1 MTQAAQVPFTDLG
14 VMTREVRREVDAAW
28 ASLLARSDFIEG
40 AAVERF
46 EQEWA
51 AYCGVGHAVAVG
63 NGTDAL
69 ALALR
74 AIEIGPGDEVVV
86 PANTFVATVEAVV
99 LTGATP
105 RFADVDPD
113 TLLLTADALAD
124 AITDRTRAVIV
135 VHLYGQAVDM
145 DAVGGVAQA
154 AGLAVVEDAAQAH
167 GATWRGRRVGSFG
180 VAGCFSFYPGK
191 NLGAFGDAGAVVT
204 SDPTVDRMLRSLR
217 NHGRQARVPHLHG
230 VVGTNSR
237 MDTIQAAVLT
247 AKLRH
252 LERWNAA
259 RRSVMARY
267 RQATAGGPGGMVAQP
282 AGAVTAPH
290 LAVAL
295 VPNRDALRSDLAR
308 RGIVTAVH
316 YPVPCH
322 RQEPYSR
329 YADEPL
335 PVAEAAAEHVVS
347 LPLFPHMTEDQ
358 VDQVCDALRSAL
370 AEVVIGSAR

>member
-1 MTQAAQVPFTDLG
+1 
-14 VMTREVRREVDAAW
+14 
-28 ASLLARSDFIEG
+28 
-40 AAVERF
+40 
-46 EQEWA
+46 
-51 AYCGVGHAVAVG
+51 
-63 NGTDAL
+63 
-69 ALALR
+69 
-74 AIEIGPGDEVVV
+74 
-86 PANTFVATVEAVV
+86 
-99 LTGATP
+99 
-105 RFADVDPD
+105 
-113 TLLLTADALAD
+113 
-124 AITDRTRAVIV
+124 
-135 VHLYGQAVDM
+135 
-145 DAVGGVAQA
+145 
-154 AGLAVVEDAAQAH
+154 
-167 GATWRGRRVGSFG
+167 
-180 VAGCFSFYPGK
+180 
-191 NLGAFGDAGAVVT
+191 
-204 SDPTVDRMLRSLR
+204 
-217 NHGRQARVPHLHG
+217 
-230 VVGTNSR
+230 

>member
-1 MTQAAQVPFTDLG
+1 VPFVDLG
-14 VMTREVRREVDAAW
+14 PMTREVRGDVDGAW
-28 ASLLARSDFIEG
+28 TSLLANSEFIDG

-46 EQEWA
+46 EQAWA
-51 AYCGVGHAVAVG
+51 DFRGVEHAVGVG

-69 ALALR
+69 TLTLR
-74 AIEIGPGDEVVV
+74 ALDIGPGDEVVV

-99 LTGATP
+99 LAGATP
-105 RFADVDPD
+105 RFADVHPD
-113 TLLLTADALAD
+113 TLLITPDTLLAAVTHRTA
-124 AITDRTRAVIV
+124 AVVV
-135 VHLYGQAVDM
+135 VHMYGQTADM
-145 DAVGGVAQA
+145 DAVGRVARA

-167 GATWRGRRVGSFG
+167 GASWRGQRAGSLG
-180 VAGCFSFYPGK
+180 LAGGFSFYPSK

-204 SDPTVDRMLRSLR
+204 SDPTIDRKLRSLR
-217 NHGRQARVPHLHG
+217 NHGRQPGRPHLHG

-259 RRSVMARY
+259 RRNVMARY
-267 RQATAGGPGGMVAQP
+267 RLATAGGPGGMVAQP
-282 AGAVTAPH
+282 AGAVPAPH

-308 RGIVTAVH
+308 RGVDTAVH

-322 RQEPYSR
+322 RQEPFRR
-329 YADEPL
+329 YADGPL
-335 PVAEAAAEHVVS
+335 PVAEAAADHVVS
-347 LPLFPHMTEDQ
+347 LPLFPHMTEAQ
-358 VDQVCDALRSAL
+358 VGRVCDALHNAL
-370 AEVVIGSAR
+370 AEVVIGIAR

>member
-1 MTQAAQVPFTDLG
+1 VTAAAHVPFVDLG
-14 VMTREVRREVDAAW
+14 PMTREVRGDVDGAW
-28 ASLLARSDFIEG
+28 TSLLANSEFIDG

-46 EQEWA
+46 EQAWA
-51 AYCGVGHAVAVG
+51 AFCGVEHAVGVG

-69 ALALR
+69 TLTLR
-74 AIEIGPGDEVVV
+74 ALGIGPGDEVVV

-99 LTGATP
+99 LAGATP
-105 RFADVDPD
+105 RFADVHPD
-113 TLLLTADALAD
+113 TLLITPDTLLAAVTHRTA
-124 AITDRTRAVIV
+124 AVVV
-135 VHLYGQAVDM
+135 VHLYGQTADM
-145 DAVGGVAQA
+145 DAVGRVARA

-167 GATWRGRRVGSFG
+167 GASWRGQRAGSLG
-180 VAGCFSFYPGK
+180 LAGCFSFYPSK

-204 SDPTVDRMLRSLR
+204 SDPTIDRKLRSLR
-217 NHGRQARVPHLHG
+217 NHGRQPGRPHLHA

-259 RRSVMARY
+259 RRNVMARY

-282 AGAVTAPH
+282 AGAVPAPH

-295 VPNRDALRSDLAR
+295 VPNRDALRFDLAR
-308 RGIVTAVH
+308 RGVDTAVH

-322 RQEPYSR
+322 RQEPFRR
-329 YADEPL
+329 YADGPL
-335 PVAEAAAEHVVS
+335 PVAEAAADHVVS
-347 LPLFPHMTEDQ
+347 LPLFPHMTEAQ
-358 VDQVCDALRSAL
+358 VARVCDALRNAL
-370 AEVVIGSAR
+370 TEVVIGIAR